1 MRPYERSAVE
11 HIGTRS
17 QFYHDNATRRASTE
31 ATECVPLMPTT
42 ASIRRT
48 STQEYGIEYDTQVCK
63 KATSAGRI
71 QLEFTSG
78 YWTFVVFVRGKRI
91 GEFQL
96 QAIQSD
102 DEEIVTRRRN
112 WIKRKIADTLAA
124 SHFMGP
130 DC

>member
-1 MRPYERSAVE
+1 
-11 HIGTRS
+11 
-17 QFYHDNATRRASTE
+17 
-31 ATECVPLMPTT
+31 MPTT